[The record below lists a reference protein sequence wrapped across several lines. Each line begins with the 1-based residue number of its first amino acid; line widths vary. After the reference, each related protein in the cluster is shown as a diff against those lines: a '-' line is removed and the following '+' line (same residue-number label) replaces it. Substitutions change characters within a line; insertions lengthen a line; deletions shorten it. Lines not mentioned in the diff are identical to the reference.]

1 MKSVYTF
8 GPTFRAERSETR
20 RHLSEFYMVEAETV
34 TMETGLS
41 GIVELI
47 ESLYKYTLEKVLK
60 RSCEDVRLY
69 HDRVAEP
76 EVKVRVVSSPDLIQC
91 IYRFQYNTWR
101 DTESNPH
108 WGWFWVWDRD

>member
-20 RHLSEFYMVEAETV
+20 LHLSEFYMVEAETV
-34 TMETGLS
+34 TMETGLA

-60 RSCEDVRLY
+60 RCCEDVKLY
-69 HDRVAEP
+69 HDRVAES
-76 EVKVRVVSSPDLIQC
+76 EVKVR
-91 IYRFQYNTWR
+91 NK
-101 DTESNPH
+101 
-108 WGWFWVWDRD
+108 

>member
-1 MKSVYTF
+1 MAKKNNKKPNFLFLSAMKSVYTF

-76 EVKVRVVSSPDLIQC
+76 EVKVRDK
-91 IYRFQYNTWR
+91 
-101 DTESNPH
+101 
-108 WGWFWVWDRD
+108 